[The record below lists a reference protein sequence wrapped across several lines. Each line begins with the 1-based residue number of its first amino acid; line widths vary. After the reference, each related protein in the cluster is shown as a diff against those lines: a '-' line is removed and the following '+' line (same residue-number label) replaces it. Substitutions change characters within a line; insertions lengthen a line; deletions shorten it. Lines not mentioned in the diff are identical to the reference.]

1 MFETAKQLNFKILF
15 RRIFRRELFAA
26 LLLIGGLSLS
36 GYSYLSL
43 SQASS
48 DDFDV
53 QAEVDSNINDQDK
66 GPIIVVEAAGSVVNP
81 GVYQVP
87 VSARMG
93 LVIEKA
99 GGLSKDAD
107 TNFVARDLNLAQT
120 VSDGQKI
127 YIPYQD
133 EFTNVVK
140 SSAGDSSTGPS
151 GSEKSSDGQ
160 VSINSASLSELQTL
174 KGIGEARAEDIISGR
189 PYSAIED
196 LITNEILGEA
206 VFEGIRSQLVL

>member
-1 MFETAKQLNFKILF
+1 
-15 RRIFRRELFAA
+15 
-26 LLLIGGLSLS
+26 
-36 GYSYLSL
+36 
-43 SQASS
+43 
-48 DDFDV
+48 
-53 QAEVDSNINDQDK
+53 
-66 GPIIVVEAAGSVVNP
+66 
-81 GVYQVP
+81 
-87 VSARMG
+87 MG

-107 TNFVARDLNLAQT
+107 RNFVARDLNLAQA

-133 EFTNVVK
+133 ELEDVLKTSV
-140 SSAGDSSTGPS
+140 ADPS
-151 GSEKSSDGQ
+151 GSGKSSDGQ

-196 LITNEILGEA
+196 LFTNEVLGEA
-206 VFEGIRSQLVL
+206 VFEGIKSQLAL